1 MKRILLIGL
10 TFSIILVSSCGSSKA
25 THERRNLMMPRL
37 SEMPK
42 NKKFKEIDY
51 RKRDK
56 KIQKARKR

>member
-10 TFSIILVSSCGSSKA
+10 IFSIILVSSCGSSKA
-25 THERRNLMMPRL
+25 THERRNLMMPKL

-42 NKKFKEIDY
+42 NKKFKELDY

-56 KIQKARKR
+56 RIRKSRRR